1 MRWFLIVLMLAS
13 GVLSGTGQEPAAPG
27 GSAQAPARAITIAP
41 APASVAGQPTSGEKL
56 RLSSVLARHVSAALP
71 AWTPPPALLPETQPP
86 PDPELVAM
94 KPFFVRSTP
103 VKLSETDVLTDSGKL
118 ELAEKRYISPLYRVT
133 FGPLSQVAAYYFN
146 FLTILN
152 GWHPNEAEAITL
164 YREDE
169 RLQMLGDM
177 DSLIRIEKIAAPE
190 DAKEFQELKYEAAA
204 SSR

>member
-1 MRWFLIVLMLAS
+1 
-13 GVLSGTGQEPAAPG
+13 
-27 GSAQAPARAITIAP
+27 
-41 APASVAGQPTSGEKL
+41 
-56 RLSSVLARHVSAALP
+56 
-71 AWTPPPALLPETQPP
+71 LLPETQPP